1 MTPPAG
7 VPPPP
12 PPGAPPPG
20 APPDTGE
27 HDTGEHDT
35 GEPDTGGY
43 GTGGYGTGDFD
54 AAAEADGMALRADG
68 ARVPTQHPVEMP
80 AATPDR
86 ARPDPDELVGDRSS
100 RRGARAGR
108 LAPEV
113 LDAVAARLTAGRPVD
128 PDGDGTTAAGR
139 AGRRLAARPGT
150 FAESLVSSAA
160 KRTGTRGEARTAHA
174 GDPPDG
180 DAEPGSRR
188 ASTRPR
194 RSAAETLALAAQIK
208 AERPEAT
215 DAEIASRL
223 NITPRRLREV
233 RREMELSA

>member
-1 MTPPAG
+1 VTLQPVFIAAAVDSRSPDTG
-7 VPPPP
+7 EHDTGEPD
-12 PPGAPPPG
+12 PGEH
-20 APPDTGE
+20 DTGE

-35 GEPDTGGY
+35 GGY
-43 GTGGYGTGDFD
+43 GTGEFN
-54 AAAEADGMALRADG
+54 AADGMALRADG

-86 ARPDPDELVGDRSS
+86 DRPDPDELVGDRSS